1 MSESG
6 TSFLVECDS
15 DSKILYTF
23 WYQPPF
29 LISPYQKMLGDLFS
43 EAQRER
49 VLRTVREAFT
59 QKEMYVCSEAFMM
72 ISPETEISMCMQAM
86 QGKVLVLGF
95 DQAALPHGCASGTV
109 KDILHRFMKV
119 VCASD
124 TELLTK
130 SEVTIRDQFELIQ
143 KLNNDLVNTQ
153 RQVKKA
159 NQELNHLNEELNN
172 RLVKDPLTGLVS
184 RYQYGEEIIRAISTA
199 PSKLGIFVF
208 IDLDEFKKINDTLG
222 HQAGDQFLK
231 SFAHRLR
238 QLPIENLICMR
249 IAGDEFGLYI
259 HGYDSVGP
267 EETGA
272 IWQAIKE
279 KVLKEMIDTGV
290 GKREAKC
297 SAGMAVY
304 GRDTNHVYELI
315 DYADFAMYAAKKAGK
330 NMFSVFDKESYMK
343 SRMSPKEVSR

>member
-1 MSESG
+1 MMRLYSIYQ
-6 TSFLVECDS
+6 S
-15 DSKILYTF
+15 DAGFCNSL
-23 WYQPPF
+23 
-29 LISPYQKMLGDLFS
+29 
-43 EAQRER
+43 
-49 VLRTVREAFT
+49 
-59 QKEMYVCSEAFMM
+59 MYVCSEAFMM
-72 ISPETEISMCMQAM
+72 ISPETEISMCMQAA

-95 DQAALPHGCASGTV
+95 GQAAFPHGCASRLA

-130 SEVTIRDQFELIQ
+130 SEITIRDQFEQIH

-153 RQVKKA
+153 RQLKKA

-184 RYQYGEEIIRAISTA
+184 RYQYGAEITCAVSDA
-199 PSKLGIFVF
+199 PDKLGIFVF

-231 SFAHRLR
+231 SFAHRLS
-238 QLPIENLICMR
+238 QLPFENLICMR

-272 IWQAIKE
+272 VWEAIKV
-279 KVLKEMIDTGV
+279 KVLKELIDTGA
-290 GKREAKC
+290 GKREARC

-315 DYADFAMYAAKKAGK
+315 DYADFAMYAAKNAGK
-330 NMFSVFDKESYMK
+330 NMFSVFDKKSYME
-343 SRMSPKEVSR
+343 SRMTQQEEPL

>member
-6 TSFLVECDS
+6 TSFLVECDK
-15 DSKILYTF
+15 DSNILYTF

-43 EAQRER
+43 EAQKER
-49 VLRTVREAFT
+49 VLRTVREAFA
-59 QKEMYVCSEAFMM
+59 QKEMSACSETFRM
-72 ISPETEISMCMQAM
+72 ISPETEISMCMHAT

-95 DQAALPHGCASGTV
+95 DQAALPRGCASGTV

-130 SEVTIRDQFELIQ
+130 SEITIRDQLEQIQ

-153 RQVKKA
+153 RQLKKL
-159 NQELNHLNEELNN
+159 NQELNRLNEELNN

-184 RYQYGEEIIRAISTA
+184 RYQYGEEIMRAISAA
-199 PSKLGIFVF
+199 PGKLGIFVF
-208 IDLDEFKKINDTLG
+208 IDLDEFKKINDTWG

-231 SFAHRLR
+231 TFANRLN
-238 QLPIENLICMR
+238 QLPFENLICMR

-272 IWQAIKE
+272 IWDAIKQ
-279 KVLKEMIDTGV
+279 KVLKEIIDTGA
-290 GKREAKC
+290 GRREARC

-315 DYADFAMYAAKKAGK
+315 DYADFAMYAAKNAGK
-330 NMFSVFDKESYMK
+330 NMFSVFDKESYMESK
-343 SRMSPKEVSR
+343 MSPKEESR